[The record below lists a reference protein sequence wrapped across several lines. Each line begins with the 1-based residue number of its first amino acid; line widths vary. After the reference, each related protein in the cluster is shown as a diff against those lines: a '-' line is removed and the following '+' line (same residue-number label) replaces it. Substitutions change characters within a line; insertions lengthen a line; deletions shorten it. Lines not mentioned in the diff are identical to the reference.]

1 MSRIIAVASQWFA
14 GNRPKLIVRECMLHV
29 IVEAM
34 VEEILRLFPVAN
46 PSTRACQGRAV
57 TYFRPVTWLPARP
70 GTRERAEHEE
80 TISSHVSSKGR
91 HQEASLMTFC
101 RSDHFNG
108 ITMSQV
114 RRNFEGSSQLLMVLQ
129 RHDSDGQPTDQNI
142 SRGRST
148 NRARTIL
155 KTSIRSMPRMP
166 RPAKFE

>member
-1 MSRIIAVASQWFA
+1 M
-14 GNRPKLIVRECMLHV
+14 
-29 IVEAM
+29 
-34 VEEILRLFPVAN
+34 
-46 PSTRACQGRAV
+46 
-57 TYFRPVTWLPARP
+57 TYFRPVTW
-70 GTRERAEHEE
+70 HEE

-108 ITMSQV
+108 ITISQV

-166 RPAKFE
+166 RPAKFEEDNNRSNVTDPNLTWTPNFTLSSYCSGAPLPPVDPWFALRRP